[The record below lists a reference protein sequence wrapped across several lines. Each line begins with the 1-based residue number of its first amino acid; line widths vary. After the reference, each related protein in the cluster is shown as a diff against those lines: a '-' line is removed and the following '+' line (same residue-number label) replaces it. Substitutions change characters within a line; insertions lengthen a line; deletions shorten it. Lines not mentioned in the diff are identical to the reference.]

1 MVAITKG
8 EFARRRGVSP
18 GRVSQW
24 LSEGKISGAAI
35 IGEGRAA
42 LIDEVLACEQLG
54 LRLDTGQRTGNGLKT
69 NLTPQVDGRAPSPR
83 LQVDDPAAMA
93 RLVDR
98 ATANGV
104 RPDDPAPAVQSIAA
118 PAAAAPIGEKPP
130 LGDTV
135 EQRLLQEK
143 LEKAQRDNRQARVQ
157 EALDLGQLCSVAES
171 RRAAVKEAQ
180 QLIIRVEGSLTE
192 IASDLAAKFKL
203 PARDVL
209 HELRAAWRRTR
220 QGATIET
227 RERAEPMPERV
238 AYELADSA

>member
-24 LSEGKISGAAI
+24 LSERKITGAAI
-35 IGEGRAA
+35 VGEGRSA

-54 LRLDTGQRTGNGLKT
+54 LRLDTGQRFGNGLKT
-69 NLTPQVDGRAPSPR
+69 NLTPFDPPAEPAAVTVAEPQRAP
-83 LQVDDPAAMA
+83 PASSGA
-93 RLVDR
+93 
-98 ATANGV
+98 G
-104 RPDDPAPAVQSIAA
+104 APAS
-118 PAAAAPIGEKPP
+118 APIGERPP
-130 LGDTV
+130 DVPDTV
-135 EQRLLQEK
+135 ERQIQQQK
-143 LEKAQRDNRQARVQ
+143 LEQLQRANRQARTN
-157 EALDLGQLCSVAES
+157 EEIENGRLCDVVET
-171 RRAAVKEAQ
+171 RRAAIKEAQ

-209 HELRAAWRRTR
+209 HELRAAWRKTR
-220 QGATIET
+220 QGAAIEA

-238 AYELADSA
+238 GHELPETDQAG